1 MMKTVLLATAAVL
14 ALSVGG
20 VASASA
26 AGKAPS
32 IASGHTQF
40 TAQKFNL
47 SPKKKGDVLYNQ
59 NSNDASDAIDSQVFE
74 STFSEYDDQGA
85 DDFTVPKKGS
95 WTITGV
101 DVTGQFF
108 NGSGPAT
115 SEDVTFYEDA
125 KGIPGTAVK
134 GGTFTN
140 LNGSASGGSFSIT
153 LPKKGMKLK
162 AGTYWVSVQA
172 NCSFSGGCGE
182 WGWEVSSVQH
192 GNPAQWQ
199 NPGGGFGVCPT
210 WGPLETCVG
219 STGPDFMFE
228 LLGKAKK

>member
-1 MMKTVLLATAAVL
+1 MKTVLLATAAVL
-14 ALSVGG
+14 ALSVGS
-20 VASASA
+20 VSSASA

-47 SPKKKGDVLYNQ
+47 SPKKKGGVLYNQ
-59 NSNDASDAIDSQVFE
+59 NSNDASDAIDSQIFE
-74 STFSEYDDQGA
+74 STFSAYDDQGA
-85 DDFTVPKKGS
+85 DDFKVTGKDWDV
-95 WTITGV
+95 TGV

-108 NGSGPAT
+108 NGSGPAS
-115 SEDVTFYEDA
+115 SENVTFYADA
-125 KGIPGTAVK
+125 SGVPGKMVK
-134 GGTFTN
+134 SFTN
-140 LNGSASGGSFSIT
+140 LSGKASGGSFDIT
-153 LPKKGMKLK
+153 LPKKGAKLK

-192 GNPAQWQ
+192 GNAGMWQ

-210 WGPLETCVG
+210 WGSIESCVG